1 MLLSILDRRA
11 HNRLL
16 LAATLSSFSLL
27 SAAAY
32 DAVAQPAAAS
42 PGGMLITAGELA
54 AAAKDP
60 SLVVLHVADRASAF
74 EEAHLP
80 GARFLRYADFAID
93 GGQGL
98 GSELPSVDDV
108 RRVFEAVGVSNGSRV
123 VVYAASP
130 VMAARA
136 FFTLDVMG
144 HPRVALLD
152 GGLRAWREEGR
163 AIETGA
169 AKPATPGHFMP
180 VLNPARLASAQL
192 IQQQMPSGGIALVD
206 VRPDPEFLGTD
217 GGMGGQHAAGHIAG
231 AKQLPWNALVQDD
244 GRFLPRAQLQA
255 KLASAGA
262 TTGKPVV
269 SYCMVGMRASVVYF
283 VARHLGYEAKLYD
296 GSIVDWTIKRLP
308 VTTGRQ

>member
-1 MLLSILDRRA
+1 M
-11 HNRLL
+11 NRLL

-60 SLVVLHVADRASAF
+60 SLVVLHVADRASGF

-108 RRVFEAVGVSNGSRV
+108 RRVFEVVGVSNGSRV

-136 FFTLDVMG
+136 FFTLEVMG

-152 GGLRAWREEGR
+152 GGLRVWREEGR

-169 AKPATPGHFMP
+169 AKAATPGHFMP

-206 VRPDPEFLGTD
+206 VRPIPSFSAPTAAWAASTRRVTSPARSNCRGTRWC
-217 GGMGGQHAAGHIAG
+217 
-231 AKQLPWNALVQDD
+231 K
-244 GRFLPRAQLQA
+244 
-255 KLASAGA
+255 
-262 TTGKPVV
+262 TTGASCPGRSCKP
-269 SYCMVGMRASVVYF
+269 SSRQQERRRANPSCRTAWSACAHQSSTLWRGISDTRRSCM
-283 VARHLGYEAKLYD
+283 
-296 GSIVDWTIKRLP
+296 
-308 VTTGRQ
+308 TGRSSTGRSNGCR